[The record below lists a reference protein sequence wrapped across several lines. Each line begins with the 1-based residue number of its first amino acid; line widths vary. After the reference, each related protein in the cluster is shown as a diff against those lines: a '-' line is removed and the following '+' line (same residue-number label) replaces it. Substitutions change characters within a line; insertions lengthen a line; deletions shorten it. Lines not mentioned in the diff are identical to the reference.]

1 MKSPN
6 VLVRGFSGTILV
18 LLALIALFLLFL
30 WFWPLGLDNLAAP
43 PDVPRTYADAVAA
56 VTTAAQDEGD
66 AVHSLCHTRVVTSG
80 AKTNNVAVIFHG
92 LGTCPQQFAEVAD
105 ALHADGWNVLLV
117 RLPYHGMADRLSEAP
132 AAMQA
137 DEVLREAGRWIDVAQ
152 GLGDH
157 VTVVGFSGGGAVAAY
172 LANVRSDI
180 DRVVLVAPML
190 GVQAFPVDLTRPIS
204 TLAHFVP
211 NWWGWFNPELKEN
224 VEGPDYTY
232 PRYSSRMLAEFLRI
246 GLQSTAYAQAAA
258 PAVSDIRL
266 LLNANDE
273 SVRNEVTKAV
283 AAAWAQHGAE
293 VKLHEFLTSAG
304 LKHDMIDLGQ
314 PYQNVDLVYPVLLD
328 AITEDAFTP
337 AAAPGTQ

>member
-1 MKSPN
+1 MKSTN
-6 VLVRGFSGTILV
+6 VLVRGFFGTLLV
-18 LLALIALFLLFL
+18 LLALIGLFLIFL
-30 WFWPLGLDNLAAP
+30 WFWPLGLDNLATP
-43 PDVPRTYADAVAA
+43 SDTQVTYADAVAA
-56 VTTAAQDEGD
+56 VATAAQDEGD
-66 AVHSLCHTRVVTSG
+66 AVHPLCHTRVVTSG
-80 AKTNNVAVIFHG
+80 ATTENVAVIFHG

-137 DEVLREAGRWIDVAQ
+137 DEVLRAAGRWIDVAH
-152 GLGDH
+152 GLGDQ

-180 DRVVLVAPML
+180 DRVVLAAPML
-190 GVQAFPVDLTRPIS
+190 GVQAFPVDLTRPVS

-224 VEGPDYTY
+224 VEGPAYTY

-246 GLQSTAYAQAAA
+246 GLQSAAHAQTAA
-258 PAVSDIRL
+258 PAVADIRV

-273 SVRNEVTKAV
+273 SVRNEVAKAV
-283 AAAWAQHGAE
+283 AAAWLQHGAD
-293 VKLHEFLTSAG
+293 VKLYEFPTNVG
-304 LKHDMIDLGQ
+304 LKHDMIDPGQ
-314 PYQNVDLVYPVLLD
+314 PYQKVDVVYPVLLD
-328 AITEDAFTP
+328 AITEAGFLSTTTGTP
-337 AAAPGTQ
+337 